1 MGLRLAG
8 VFEGVPDTSSLAAAE
23 NSLICH
29 LSLLIFVDNQSDIH
43 IALSENKRPGKLV
56 KRVWKDLINV
66 SKGDKV
72 REEELEKRGKD
83 LAEHV
88 YL

>member
-1 MGLRLAG
+1 M
-8 VFEGVPDTSSLAAAE
+8 
-23 NSLICH
+23 
-29 LSLLIFVDNQSDIH
+29 
-43 IALSENKRPGKLV
+43 
-56 KRVWKDLINV
+56 KRVQKDMINANN
-66 SKGDKV
+66 GDRV